1 MAPPATGLAADTAPD
16 VALRH
21 IVRECHA
28 DLLKYRAVALQ
39 SRRPTGIHQTRVAL
53 RRLRAA
59 FGLFRSAVDGPVVRA
74 LSAEAKW
81 LAGECAP
88 ARDLHVFLNETVQ
101 DAPPLVKRIANRL
114 AKAHLERARTALS
127 GARFEGFHRQLDGFV
142 ALSPADSHQ
151 RLDEFARAVLDK
163 RHHQVVQRGRKLGSL
178 DDKRLHRLRIAIKKL
193 RYAAAFLQP
202 AFASPPFASRRAKPY
217 IEATVGLQGALG
229 ALNDRAVAADVLADL
244 ATAARPSED
253 VKQPLKALA
262 RQAAAGGKRRRRKVE
277 RVWREFR
284 KAGRFWRVE
293 VGAKTKDERHAERG
307 RAAHSGDG
315 ADRLPGQRQDHAL
328 EQAVAPAGARRHGGD
343 HQ

>member
-1 MAPPATGLAADTAPD
+1 MAPSATALAADTAPD

-28 DLLKYRAVALQ
+28 DLLKYRAIALQ
-39 SRRPTGIHQTRVAL
+39 SRRPIGIHQTRVAL

-88 ARDLHVFLNETVQ
+88 ARDLHVFLTETVQ
-101 DAPPLVKRIANRL
+101 DVPPLVKRIANRL
-114 AKAHLERARTALS
+114 AKAHLERARSALS
-127 GARFEGFHRQLDGFV
+127 GARFEGFHRQLDAFV

-151 RLDEFARAVLDK
+151 RLEEFARAVLDA
-163 RHHQVVQRGRKLGSL
+163 RHHKVLQRGRKLGSL
-178 DDKRLHRLRIAIKKL
+178 DEKRLHRLRIAIKKL

-202 AFASPPFASRRAKPY
+202 AFAAPPFASRRAKPY
-217 IEATVGLQGALG
+217 IEATVRLQGALG
-229 ALNDRAVAADVLADL
+229 ALNDRAVAADMLADL
-244 ATAARPSED
+244 ATAARPTED
-253 VKQPLKALA
+253 VGRPLKALA
-262 RQAAAGGKRRRRKVE
+262 RQAARGGKRRRRKVE
-277 RVWREFR
+277 RAWQDFR
-284 KAGRFWRVE
+284 KAGRFWRVQG
-293 VGAKTKDERHAERG
+293 GAKTKDERHAERG

-328 EQAVAPAGARRHGGD
+328 EQAAAPAGARRHGRD